1 MNTLRTLD
9 WQLGL
14 MLVKGSKTGLVQSVP
29 NLFVAKT
36 FLIKGVLRVK
46 MSLVFCKFGFLDLLF
61 CVKLVDRKDLLK
73 VVLLLKCLALACHF
87 QVHLRL
93 QRFGDVVHCVR
104 LAFG

>member
-29 NLFVAKT
+29 NLVVAKT

-46 MSLVFCKFGFLDLLF
+46 MSLVFCKF
-61 CVKLVDRKDLLK
+61 
-73 VVLLLKCLALACHF
+73 
-87 QVHLRL
+87 
-93 QRFGDVVHCVR
+93 
-104 LAFG
+104 